1 MKHLDNALRSAIIEH
16 LPQLRR
22 FAYALTGSPA
32 EADDLL
38 QNTVERLLSKG
49 APGGDGFVKWMYRV
63 CKNLWIDELR
73 SSKRRVLPGDE
84 AIEQRLEATDGEAL
98 VMDGLRM
105 QEVNRAMQQLDEPQ
119 RLVLALVS
127 LEGYSYKETA
137 DILQTPIGTVMSRL
151 ARARQ
156 KMAELLDEDE
166 QANTG

>member
-1 MKHLDNALRSAIIEH
+1 MKHKDNALRSAIIEH

-38 QNTVERLLSKG
+38 QNTVERLLIKG

-73 SSKRRVLPGDE
+73 GSARRVLPGNEEVEYRLD
-84 AIEQRLEATDGEAL
+84 AEQSGNQTLDQLTLD
-98 VMDGLRM
+98 
-105 QEVNRAMQQLDEPQ
+105 EVNQAMQKLDESQ
-119 RLVLALVS
+119 RMVLALVS
-127 LEGYSYKETA
+127 LEGYSYQETA

-156 KMAELLDEDE
+156 KMAYLLDK
-166 QANTG
+166 